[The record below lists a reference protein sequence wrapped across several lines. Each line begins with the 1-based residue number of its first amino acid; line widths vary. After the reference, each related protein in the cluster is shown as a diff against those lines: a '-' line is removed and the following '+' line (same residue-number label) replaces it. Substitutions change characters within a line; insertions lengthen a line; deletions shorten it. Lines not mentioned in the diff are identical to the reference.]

1 MVVGVNMSN
10 ISTTHNSGKRKKKI
24 EHSEVRD
31 EKKSRRSSE
40 IVAYLFLH
48 WDQLVDNV
56 WIKSDSTSSSR
67 DKKRC
72 SIGEVM
78 IEPLTIDGI
87 TINDY
92 FISFSIE
99 YFYLRKNKDM
109 WASIGILI
117 RCLNGYQECLSK
129 V

>member
-1 MVVGVNMSN
+1 MA
-10 ISTTHNSGKRKKKI
+10 REKKT

-31 EKKSRRSSE
+31 GKKSRKSSE
-40 IVAYLFLH
+40 IRAYLFLH

-56 WIKSDSTSSSR
+56 WIKSDSISSSR

-72 SIGEVM
+72 SIGEAM

-99 YFYLRKNKDM
+99 YFYFRKNKGT
-109 WASIGILI
+109 WASIGDLDQM
-117 RCLNGYQECLSK
+117 LK
-129 V
+129 

>member
-1 MVVGVNMSN
+1 VA
-10 ISTTHNSGKRKKKI
+10 REKKT

-31 EKKSRRSSE
+31 EKKSRRSSK

-99 YFYLRKNKDM
+99 CFLFKEK
-109 WASIGILI
+109 
-117 RCLNGYQECLSK
+117 
-129 V
+129 